1 MHHYNVKPIRLALQP
16 SYLLA
21 VVLAGAALGAC
32 IIVAWM
38 PLSLWLKL
46 LLCLAIAVSAAY
58 HIAAQALLLLPGAWL
73 QLELNSLG
81 ELQVSRKDGLVKSA
95 VVLESSFVAAYL
107 SILNL
112 RISGSRWQA
121 NLIITPDR
129 VDSTAFRQLRIWLRW
144 GRQAVSEAALDEA

>member
-1 MHHYNVKPIRLALQP
+1 MHHYNVKPIRLVLRP

-21 VVLAGAALGAC
+21 ALLGGAALGAC
-32 IIVAWM
+32 IIVACM
-38 PLSLWLKL
+38 PLSVWLKL
-46 LLCLAIAVSAAY
+46 LLCPVIAMAAAY

-81 ELQVSRKDGLVKSA
+81 ELQVSRKDGLVKAA

-112 RISGSRWQA
+112 RISGSRWRVS
-121 NLIITPDR
+121 LIITPER
-129 VDSTAFRQLRIWLRW
+129 VDSTAFRQLRVWLRW
-144 GRQAVSEAALDEA
+144 GRQAVSEEALGAA